1 MLATRARPAP
11 NGILLTAVVIV
22 LLIAILSM
30 APGCSLT
37 RDPRPLAPD
46 ATATDPADPV
56 GRVLRSV
63 VEVRATLDEPGFV
76 DRVGVG
82 TGVIVDT
89 GGTIVTNDHVLRAG
103 ESEVADDVEVILPD
117 GRSAVATVVA
127 SYPTRDLAFLDIDA
141 DGLVPAAFVADIG
154 EVREG
159 DAVFAVGAPR
169 RFTDAVVE
177 GTILA
182 VQEPALVNGL
192 PGITALIVTD
202 AVIRRGFSGGPL
214 ATSAKGRVVGI
225 NVGLTERTGDDAVR
239 ALTIPAPLVLA
250 AAAEAG
256 LQ

>member
-1 MLATRARPAP
+1 MPVPRHRSSPTRSLP
-11 NGILLTAVVIV
+11 TAVVVV
-22 LLIAILSM
+22 LLIALLSL

-37 RDPRPLAPD
+37 RDSRPLAPD

-82 TGVIVDT
+82 TGVIFDT
-89 GGTIVTNDHVLRAG
+89 DGTSVTNDHVLRAG
-103 ESEVADDVEVILPD
+103 ESDVADDIEVILPD

-154 EVREG
+154 ELREG

-177 GTILA
+177 GTILS

-192 PGITALIVTD
+192 PGITTLIVTD

-225 NVGLTERTGDDAVR
+225 NVGLTERSGDDLVR
-239 ALTIPAPLVLA
+239 ALTIPASLVLA
-250 AAAEAG
+250 AAAETG
-256 LQ
+256 LR